1 VQRSTVL
8 VLGSAAFGA
17 ARRPVRAQAPVK
29 IRVGVGVV
37 ESYSQGA
44 YAQEMGFY
52 KAAGLDADVQA
63 LINGGAITAA
73 VLGGSLDIGT
83 TNGGS
88 MANAYVRGLPL
99 YCIAPSGL
107 YTSSSPTTVLVV
119 AKDAPITS
127 AKDLNGK
134 RVAVTTLRDLMQAA
148 VMKWIDDN
156 GGDSKTVSFIE
167 IHNGELVQSVLAKR
181 VDASALSEP
190 QLTEQKDQVRILCS
204 PYDAIAKTLLIS
216 GWITTKAWYD
226 ANRATAAKFIAVMR
240 QTAEWANENPR
251 ASAEALAKISKIP
264 RSSPRS
270 TPASATGS
278 SRAGSTRPSSSRR
291 AAARPTRGASSAS
304 RPRP

>member
-1 VQRSTVL
+1 VKRSTVL
-8 VLGSAAFGA
+8 VLGSAAFAA

-107 YTSSSPTTVLVV
+107 YTSSSPTTVL
-119 AKDAPITS
+119 
-127 AKDLNGK
+127 
-134 RVAVTTLRDLMQAA
+134 
-148 VMKWIDDN
+148 
-156 GGDSKTVSFIE
+156 
-167 IHNGELVQSVLAKR
+167 
-181 VDASALSEP
+181 
-190 QLTEQKDQVRILCS
+190 
-204 PYDAIAKTLLIS
+204 
-216 GWITTKAWYD
+216 
-226 ANRATAAKFIAVMR
+226 
-240 QTAEWANENPR
+240 
-251 ASAEALAKISKIP
+251 
-264 RSSPRS
+264 SSPKTHRLPAPRTS
-270 TPASATGS
+270 TANAS
-278 SRAGSTRPSSSRR
+278 P
-291 AAARPTRGASSAS
+291 
-304 RPRP
+304 